1 MPAFAA
7 FSIND
12 GQTTPASKTFNPVS
26 AENGLY
32 VWQDQTGG
40 IPLAYKTIWYR
51 RRRAA
56 QNVQA
61 GAQSN
66 AGRSDKVEIGIS
78 VPTMETLGTNDAG
91 FTPPPT
97 VACVDRYNG
106 MFTQPERST
115 EAVRKDVLAFASNLY
130 AHATFKA
137 AIAQQQGFT
146 GA

>member
-12 GQTTPASKTFNPVS
+12 GQTTPASVTFNPVS

-40 IPLAYKTIWYR
+40 IPLAYRTIWYR

-56 QNVQA
+56 ANTAA
-61 GAQSN
+61 GTKSDAS
-66 AGRSDKVEIGIS
+66 RSDKAEVSIS
-78 VPTMETLGTNDAG
+78 DPVMETLGTNDAG
-91 FTPPPT
+91 YTPPPT
-97 VACVDRYNG
+97 VACVDRFNG
-106 MFTQPERST
+106 TFTQPERSS
-115 EAVRKDVLAFASNLY
+115 EANRKDVLAFAKNLFG
-130 AHATFKA
+130 HATFIA